1 MWRSD
6 IIISEGSNGLSTYE
20 ELLLQRDSLSKQG
33 EQYLVSYYQI
43 FGDLLV
49 EAFELRIECIRKKK
63 IIAYCQQQVN
73 HGKAINGSALD
84 RYIHREMAAYESDLK
99 DLMDASV
106 SSKASRRIS
115 EYDSLRI
122 KKIYHSL
129 AKLIH
134 PDLHPEFEND
144 PVIAE
149 LWSRIVVAYQC
160 NHLQDL
166 EELDFQVKKYLENR
180 GDLDFSL
187 VVPDLENKISALRE
201 EIDEII
207 STDPYLYGRLLEDDE
222 AVEGKKEELYADI
235 KAFRDYSA
243 PDSWT
248 QGNCSQQGSIPTS
261 CGEHSTGSGS
271 AYIWWII
278 DGSDELQLPAELS
291 YVGGKCLDQ

>member
-1 MWRSD
+1 MGRSD
-6 IIISEGSNGLSTYE
+6 IIISEDSNGISTYE
-20 ELLLQRDSLSKQG
+20 ELLLQRDSLRKQG

-49 EAFELRIECIRKKK
+49 ESFELRIECIKKKK
-63 IIAYCQQQVN
+63 IIAYCQRQVN

-84 RYIHREMAAYESDLK
+84 RYIQREMAAYESDLK
-99 DLMDASV
+99 DLMDASA

-144 PVIAE
+144 PVITE

-180 GDLDFSL
+180 GDLDFSI
-187 VVPDLENKISALRE
+187 VVPDLENKIATLRE
-201 EIDEII
+201 EIEEII

-243 PDSWT
+243 
-248 QGNCSQQGSIPTS
+248 QLEEVIGSFHVERTFS
-261 CGEHSTGSGS
+261 
-271 AYIWWII
+271 
-278 DGSDELQLPAELS
+278 
-291 YVGGKCLDQ
+291 